1 MDRFFDDI
9 KFGFR
14 NLVANPTF
22 SLIAI
27 ITLALG
33 IGVTTAMF
41 TLVNS
46 VLLKPLP
53 FPNADELVYLS
64 LENKKTGEPSTNTH
78 IGFVERMEGLE
89 TPLDEMAYYAYDQVT
104 LAKGDRQLPF
114 TVLITSHNFLS
125 MYGVQP
131 QLGRWYEERDINTQ
145 SIVISHDIWQNEF
158 SGDPQIVNRTIK
170 LNNSDFTV
178 LGVMPDNYSSTGFT
192 SVDFWMPINELDRPV
207 NIVARL
213 KPGLDTQQA
222 RLQSAAI
229 ERLLDELIGES
240 DSVWEVKY
248 TTVLETIVE
257 DAKQA
262 LYLLLASVFAVFMIA
277 VLNVVNLTY
286 AQYANRTQELAV
298 RISVGATR
306 GRLLKQ
312 LLTESTL
319 LCTIGGIAGLLLAA
333 WSIEWIRAYMGTR
346 LPRLHEIG
354 LDQTAVMAALVLISI
369 SAMAT
374 ALIPAYSLVN
384 PTKLADAIKQAGR
397 KATGDK
403 NSQRVRRMLVSS
415 EVCVAVILLV
425 CAGLLMRSYFHL
437 ADQDTGFKTDG
448 VVTGHIWLPDNF
460 SPKPNRESFWLNVVD
475 TLKQQPGVTE
485 VAATSTMPMAKT
497 GIDYPVNYTYAGAP
511 AVPKGEEPTANVRS
525 ITPNYFSLLN
535 VPLIEGRE
543 FDYRDTSDSAKVVVI
558 NDYLAKAIWPNEPA
572 LGKVLT
578 LPIWMG
584 GAHTVVGVVG
594 NVKHRGLRSVPLPEF
609 FLPVTQHHYPGMT
622 FLVKSTLEPGE
633 IKNVMFN
640 TSVQMEATAPMILL
654 ETLDDLT
661 RASIVG
667 EKLLLTVLAVFAAVA
682 LLLASIGVYGI
693 SDNMVTQR
701 TNEIGIRMAIGARP
715 RVIRRWIVLDAAK
728 PVITGAVVGVV
739 LAFVCAQFLASVLFG
754 VTVFD
759 PITFMAVPLV
769 LMIVG
774 LVATWLPAR
783 RATRIHPQQALYY
796 E

>member
-78 IGFVERMEGLE
+78 IGFVERMERLE

-319 LCTIGGIAGLLLAA
+319 LCNIGGIAGLLLAA

-415 EVCVAVILLV
+415 EVCVAVVLLV

-448 VVTGHIWLPDNF
+448 VVTGHVWLPDNF

-769 LMIVG
+769 LMMVG
-774 LVATWLPAR
+774 LVATWLPAL

>member
-1 MDRFFDDI
+1 MYRFVDDI

-14 NLVANPTF
+14 NLLANPTF

-27 ITLALG
+27 VTLALG

-64 LENKKTGEPSTNTH
+64 LENKKTGEPSSNTH
-78 IGFVERMEGLE
+78 IGFVERMDSVE
-89 TPLDEMAYYAYDQVT
+89 TPFSNMAYYAYDQVT
-104 LAKGDRQLPF
+104 LAKGDMQLPF
-114 TVLITSHNFLS
+114 TVLITSANFLS
-125 MYGVQP
+125 MYGVPP
-131 QLGRWYEERDINTQ
+131 QLGRWYEDKDVNTQ
-145 SIVISHDIWQNEF
+145 SIIISHDIWQNEF
-158 SGDPQIVNRTIK
+158 AGDPQIVNRTIQ
-170 LNNSDFTV
+170 LNKSDYTV

-192 SVDFWMPINELDRPV
+192 TVDFWLPINELDRPV

-213 KPGLDTQQA
+213 KPGLDTKQA
-222 RLQSAAI
+222 KLQSAPI
-229 ERLLDELIGES
+229 ERLLDNIIGES

-248 TTVLETIVE
+248 TTVLESIVG
-257 DAKQA
+257 DSKQS
-262 LYLLLASVFAVFMIA
+262 LYLLLASVFAVFLIA

-319 LCTIGGIAGLLLAA
+319 LCTVGGVAGLLLAA
-333 WSIEWIRAYMGTR
+333 WSIEWIRVYMGTR

-354 LDQTAVMAALVLISI
+354 LDQTAVFAALVLISI

-384 PTKLADAIKQAGR
+384 PTKLAEAIKQAGR
-397 KATGDK
+397 KTTGDK
-403 NSQRVRRMLVSS
+403 NSQHVRRMLVSS
-415 EVCVAVILLV
+415 EVGVAVILLV
-425 CAGLLMRSYFHL
+425 CAGLLMRSYLHL
-437 ADQDTGFKTDG
+437 ADQDTGFKTDN

-460 SPKPNRESFWLNVVD
+460 APKPNRAGFWLNVVD
-475 TLKQQPGVTE
+475 ALKQKPGIVE
-485 VAATSTMPMAKT
+485 VAATSTMPMART
-497 GIDYPVNYTYAGAP
+497 GIDYPIDYTYSGAP
-511 AVPKGEEPTANVRS
+511 VVPRGEEPTANVRS
-525 ITPNYFSLLN
+525 ITPDYFSLLQI
-535 VPLIEGRE
+535 PLLEGRE
-543 FDYRDTSDSAKVVVI
+543 FDFRDTKDSTKVVVI
-558 NDYLAKAIWPNEPA
+558 NDYLAKTIWPNESA
-572 LGKVLT
+572 LGKVFT
-578 LPIWMG
+578 LPEWAG

-594 NVKHRGLRSVPLPEF
+594 NVKHRGLRSTPLPEF
-609 FLPVTQHHYPGMT
+609 FLPVSQHTYPGMT
-622 FLVKSTLEPGE
+622 FLVKSTLNPGE
-633 IKNVMFN
+633 VKNIMFT
-640 TSVQMEATAPMILL
+640 TSVEMEATAPMILL
-654 ETLDDLT
+654 ETLEDLT
-661 RASIVG
+661 RASIVS

-715 RVIRRWIVLDAAK
+715 AVIRRWILLDAAK
-728 PVITGAVVGVV
+728 PVLSGALIGVV

-754 VTVFD
+754 VNVFD
-759 PITFMAVPLV
+759 PITFFSVPLV
-769 LMIVG
+769 LMLVG

-783 RATRIHPQQALYY
+783 RATRIHPQEALYY

>member
-1 MDRFFDDI
+1 MDRLLDDI

-27 ITLALG
+27 VTLALG

-53 FPNADELVYLS
+53 FPDADELVYLS

-78 IGFVERMEGLE
+78 IGFVERMETLQ
-89 TPLDEMAYYAYDQVT
+89 TPLSEIAYYAYDQVT
-104 LAKGDRQLPF
+104 LAKGDMQLPF

-131 QLGRWYEERDINTQ
+131 QLGRWYEKRDINTQ
-145 SIVISHDIWQNEF
+145 SIVISHDLWQNEF
-158 SGDPQIVNRTIK
+158 AGDPQIVNRTIK

-178 LGVMPDNYSSTGFT
+178 LGVMPEKYSSTGFT
-192 SVDFWMPINELDRPV
+192 TVDFWLPINDLDRPV

-222 RLQSAAI
+222 KLQSAAI

-248 TTVLETIVE
+248 TTVLESIVG
-257 DAKQA
+257 DSKQS
-262 LYLLLASVFAVFMIA
+262 LYLLLASVLAVFMIA

-333 WSIEWIRAYMGTR
+333 WSIEWIRSYMGTR

-354 LDQTAVMAALVLISI
+354 LDQTAVLAALVLISV

-437 ADQDTGFKTDG
+437 ADQDTGFKTDN

-460 SPKPNRESFWLNVVD
+460 SPKPNRQSFWLNVVEA
-475 TLKQQPGVTE
+475 LKEQPGVTE
-485 VAATSTMPMAKT
+485 VAATSTMPMGRT
-497 GIDYPVNYTYAGAP
+497 GIDYPVNYSYAGAP

-525 ITPNYFSLLN
+525 ITPDYFALLQ
-535 VPLIEGRE
+535 VPIIEGRE
-543 FDYRDTSDSAKVVVI
+543 FDYRDTQDSAKVVVI
-558 NDYLAKAIWPNEPA
+558 NDYLAKTIWPNESA
-572 LGKVLT
+572 LGQVLS

-609 FLPVTQHHYPGMT
+609 FLPVTQHNYPGMT
-622 FLVKSTLEPGE
+622 FLVKSNRAPGE

-640 TSVQMEATAPMILL
+640 TSVDMEATAPMILL
-654 ETLDDLT
+654 ETLEDLT

-667 EKLLLTVLAVFAAVA
+667 EKLLLTVLGVFAAVA

-715 RVIRRWIVLDAAK
+715 GVIRRWIVLDAAK
-728 PVITGAVVGVV
+728 PVIAGAVIGVV

-754 VTVFD
+754 VNVFD
-759 PITFMAVPLV
+759 PLTFVAVPFV

-774 LVATWLPAR
+774 IVATWLPAL
-783 RATRIHPQQALYY
+783 RATRIHPQQALNY